1 MNPSS
6 GVLKPEEETAFLQST
21 ENVQLAAVRQLS
33 THNDEA
39 SVVAFV
45 QKAQQAVDRVIGAV
59 ANRGAHIDC
68 KAGCSHCCSARVE
81 AIAPEIFQIAREL
94 ELRPAAELTETVDR
108 LQAHIAAPG
117 QENAAWGHRK
127 SCPFLAR
134 NLCSIYEVRPAACRK
149 AHSLDVSKCEA
160 HAPEIPQNLEIVLD
174 AEALLRGTSGAYR
187 QRGFDASGHEL
198 VRAVLVA
205 LLDPSAQARWYR
217 GEQVFELAELVGRG
231 RSERAS

>member
-6 GVLKPEEETAFLQST
+6 GVLKPEEETALLRST
-21 ENVQLAAVRQLS
+21 ENVQRAAVRHLS
-33 THNDEA
+33 THNGEA

-45 QKAQQAVDRVIGAV
+45 QSLQQGVDRVVGAAV
-59 ANRGAHIDC
+59 DGGAHIDC

-94 ELRPAAELTETVDR
+94 EQRAAEELTETVDR
-108 LQAHIAAPG
+108 LQAHIAASDK
-117 QENAAWGHRK
+117 ENTAWSHRK
-127 SCPFLAR
+127 CCPFLTK
-134 NLCSIYEVRPAACRK
+134 NLCSIYKVRPAACRK
-149 AHSLDVSKCEA
+149 AHSVDVSKCEA
-160 HAPEIPQNLEIVLD
+160 HAPAIPQNLEIVLN

-217 GEQVFELAELVGRG
+217 GEQVFELTAPEPPKHSDDVG
-231 RSERAS
+231 